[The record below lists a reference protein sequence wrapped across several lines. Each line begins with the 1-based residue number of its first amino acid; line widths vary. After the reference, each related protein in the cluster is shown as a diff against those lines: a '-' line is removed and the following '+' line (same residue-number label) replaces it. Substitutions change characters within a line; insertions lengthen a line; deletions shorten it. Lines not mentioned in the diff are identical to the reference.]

1 MYAIGG
7 QGLEQLGSSSCFIT
21 RKCQGIKLKV
31 ARGRG
36 NSWFPAFS
44 DSPANNSIL
53 FYQPALNS
61 YPNPSNVSGKE
72 VSFLLEQISIEG
84 NITKHKLHIIVK
96 ISLKSGD
103 GCPSLLKNNF
113 VTTTNKLLRV

>member
-1 MYAIGG
+1 MYAVSG
-7 QGLEQLGSSSCFIT
+7 QENEQLGSSSCSIILLFS

-84 NITKHKLHIIVK
+84 NMTKHKLHMIVK

-103 GCPSLLKNNF
+103 GCPSLF
-113 VTTTNKLLRV
+113 VTTTNRLLRV